1 MIKFFRRIRQQLL
14 SENKFSKYLV
24 YAIGEIVLVVIG
36 ILIALSINN
45 WNQSTNDRVY
55 ELKMLTEIKSALEN
69 DIDYFQWMAER
80 VNQIDSTINVMS
92 EKIIRKSVFVDSL
105 YLDKQSNWHNLS
117 NTTFFRYNLGPYQAI
132 KSSGIE
138 KISNDSLRNDLIYLY
153 DFAYPFTN
161 ELTTLFK
168 RDYLN
173 NMETLKS
180 FSIHIEV
187 LKNNSHYDY
196 IKKYPEELFQNQ
208 DFITLLSE
216 IQRRTE
222 KIGDVYNDL
231 IPQIEDFVNQIKR
244 EIKNK

>member
-1 MIKFFRRIRQQLL
+1 MINFFRKTRKKLADD
-14 SENKFSKYLV
+14 NKPLKYMR
-24 YAIGEIVLVVIG
+24 YAIGEILLVVIG

-55 ELKMLTEIKSALEN
+55 ELKMLTEVKSALEN

-80 VNQIDSTINVMS
+80 VNKIDSTINVMS
-92 EKIIRKSVFVDSL
+92 EEIIRKSVFVDSL

-117 NTTFFRYNLGPYQAI
+117 NTTIFRYNSGPYQAI

-153 DFAYPFTN
+153 DFYYPFTN

-180 FSIHIEV
+180 FSVHIEV
-187 LKNNSHYDY
+187 LKNNGHYDY
-196 IKKYPEELFQNQ
+196 IKKYPEE
-208 DFITLLSE
+208 
-216 IQRRTE
+216 
-222 KIGDVYNDL
+222 
-231 IPQIEDFVNQIKR
+231 
-244 EIKNK
+244 